1 MKYNPQTLLKG
12 KLNSVL
18 PETYTATPTDET
30 FVDTLGFSECLVILS
45 CGTFTSTA
53 TMDVIINESASSNG
67 SSPAAITS
75 ATFAQVST
83 ANDEQCFVGRINL
96 QDRLRYLGAAC
107 TFGGAGNAPIAV
119 TIIPI
124 GPTTT
129 GYTAET
135 YSFSVG
141 D

>member
-1 MKYNPQTLLKG
+1 MKRNPQTLLKG

-30 FVDTLGFSECLVILS
+30 FVDCFGFEEVLVILS

-53 TMDVIINESASSNG
+53 TMDVIINESAAANG
-67 SSPAAITS
+67 SSPAAVAS
-75 ATFAQVST
+75 AVFAQVST
-83 ANDEQCFVGRINL
+83 SNDEQCFVGRINM
-96 QDRLRYLGAAC
+96 QKRLRYLGAAC
-107 TFGGAGNAPIAV
+107 TFGGSGNAPIAV

-124 GPTTT
+124 HPTTT
-129 GYTAET
+129 AYTAET